1 MNYCHQSKKRIV
13 NTEFFLSKEFLES
26 VETFFLSLFF
36 LFSGLRSICAYVMS
50 TSSLICCTVF
60 VIKIGQHLFA
70 TIHQF
75 SMIWFSE
82 KSNQMFAQHYEVIHA
97 HVCLD
102 TLTVKM
108 FGWVACFWSK
118 MPTMFQSP
126 GLPFS
131 PAFQYL
137 ILMTWRACYLN
148 LVMISSVASKWQ
160 VLKFG
165 MLIFQLFYEMKSKTS
180 KFKVLAFW
188 SQWRYHDQIYLHI
201 KRIKS

>member
-97 HVCLD
+97 HTVADYRPFTVQLHLK
-102 TLTVKM
+102 TLLPCILLLTPAIEVIYYWDYRKKSSYSTKNCNVKNRL
-108 FGWVACFWSK
+108 
-118 MPTMFQSP
+118 PLFQGSN
-126 GLPFS
+126 
-131 PAFQYL
+131 
-137 ILMTWRACYLN
+137 T
-148 LVMISSVASKWQ
+148 
-160 VLKFG
+160 LKN
-165 MLIFQLFYEMKSKTS
+165 
-180 KFKVLAFW
+180 
-188 SQWRYHDQIYLHI
+188 
-201 KRIKS
+201 

>member
-118 MPTMFQSP
+118 MPMFQRAGMRKG
-126 GLPFS
+126 GLPL
-131 PAFQYL
+131 PPVFQYL
-137 ILMTWRACYLN
+137 ILMIWRACDLH
-148 LVMISSVASKWQ
+148 LVIIS
-160 VLKFG
+160 
-165 MLIFQLFYEMKSKTS
+165 
-180 KFKVLAFW
+180 
-188 SQWRYHDQIYLHI
+188 
-201 KRIKS
+201 